1 MNSYLMMQEMRRLI
15 EKMDPQNP
23 KEALQVFSHTVQT
36 IKFFAQ
42 RKGIY
47 SYKMGYL
54 NGIAIM
60 IMVAYV
66 MGPIYI
72 NRNAE
77 CSAQKLT

>member
-1 MNSYLMMQEMRRLI
+1 
-15 EKMDPQNP
+15 MDPQNP
-23 KEALQVFSHTVQT
+23 NEALQVFSQSVQT

-77 CSAQKLT
+77 SSAQKLT